1 MTEKVRSSG
10 FALPEGI
17 KDVNQLI
24 SNYMKLKEKEDKNI
38 LRKQELSK
46 VKDELLI
53 IKSEVNIYKQ
63 DREQKDKENKILYE
77 ENIKLKNSSFEI
89 KNLNDKIENLEK
101 QKIQLEE
108 QLKEEKFNSE
118 KLNEDNMKSEIIR
131 KDLMNEKN
139 ELVEENTNITI
150 FNKNLNIEKEKF
162 KAEHEKLENVIRELR
177 KQLENGD
184 IEDEFSQAKV
194 NNRGQIMDS
203 PSEAGSFK
211 SNGYGKINPNE
222 FNGLIE
228 LFFTKGPDE
237 FLNRIHW
244 IFRKS
249 KFNFDDIGHCE
260 LMVEYILHQI
270 FSTIEEKRD
279 ICLNYGL
286 IIGNYLKSNSGKVNW
301 KDFKNLI
308 IKNDDK
314 LERKTL
320 IQNQLK
326 SHSANNYIN
335 EEGNGLQAHISVF
348 ENSSLYTDSLSSEER
363 YIQFTKIKL
372 QNNDTFDET
381 PMTYWYDKAREEFKA
396 SKIMFNS
403 LKEKEKVKQEF
414 GTQKN
419 KQNYQNNYTK
429 QSNNGNNNSKQNNNP
444 NNEMNEKKVEIKES
458 NNNQQNETKKNEGSN
473 GSFNCFKCGKQG
485 HIARNCKN

>member
-1 MTEKVRSSG
+1 
-10 FALPEGI
+10 
-17 KDVNQLI
+17 
-24 SNYMKLKEKEDKNI
+24 
-38 LRKQELSK
+38 
-46 VKDELLI
+46 
-53 IKSEVNIYKQ
+53 
-63 DREQKDKENKILYE
+63 
-77 ENIKLKNSSFEI
+77 
-89 KNLNDKIENLEK
+89 
-101 QKIQLEE
+101 
-108 QLKEEKFNSE
+108 
-118 KLNEDNMKSEIIR
+118 MKSEIIR
-131 KDLMNEKN
+131 KDLLNEKN
-139 ELVEENTNITI
+139 ELVEEITNITI

-162 KAEHEKLENVIRELR
+162 KAEHEKLENVIGELR
-177 KQLENGD
+177 KQLENGE

-194 NNRGQIMDS
+194 NNRSQIIDS

-228 LFFTKGPDE
+228 LFITKGPDE

-286 IIGNYLKSNSGKVNW
+286 IIGNYLK
-301 KDFKNLI
+301 
-308 IKNDDK
+308 
-314 LERKTL
+314 T
-320 IQNQLK
+320 
-326 SHSANNYIN
+326 NNYIN

-363 YIQFTKIKL
+363 YIQFTVPFPKSIICALAKEKIKL

-419 KQNYQNNYTK
+419 KQNYHKNSTK
-429 QSNNGNNNSKQNNNP
+429 QSNNGNNNSKQNYYS
-444 NNEMNEKKVEIKES
+444 NNEMNEKKIEMKES
-458 NNNQQNETKKNEGSN
+458 INNQQNETKKNEGSN